1 MRKMQRRNKD
11 KDQYLKF
18 IAIIDI
24 IMKNSD
30 ENHPLT
36 VNQIKEKFY
45 QQKRNF
51 QIDYR
56 AIKKY
61 IEFYNEYYE
70 DDVIQM
76 YKKGRNLYFY
86 FTDRHLDMM
95 EAKAIV
101 DLVYSSDFFTLQ
113 TKKNYQKRIQDMF
126 SFHYQSYF
134 HKNLNPHITKK

>member
-76 YKKGRNLYFY
+76 
-86 FTDRHLDMM
+86 
-95 EAKAIV
+95 
-101 DLVYSSDFFTLQ
+101 
-113 TKKNYQKRIQDMF
+113 
-126 SFHYQSYF
+126 
-134 HKNLNPHITKK
+134 